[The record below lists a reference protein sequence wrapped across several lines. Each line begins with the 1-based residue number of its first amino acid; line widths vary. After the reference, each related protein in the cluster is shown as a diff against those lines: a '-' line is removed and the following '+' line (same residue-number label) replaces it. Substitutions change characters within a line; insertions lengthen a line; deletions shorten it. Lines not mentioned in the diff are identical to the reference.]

1 MRVKQSMAAQRSRTC
16 SLFLLTLFSISLIL
30 FSLSLFIYTKPSNKP
45 FIDYSNQFS
54 VSVAFPPS
62 LSLPEQSNSANNTF
76 ASVSSPPHKSLLGF
90 NSTTNNII
98 ASVSSPPR
106 MSLVGQSNINISFAS
121 VSFSS
126 SLSDQDNR
134 KKSPIPT
141 SKRTII
147 KKRIGLDKIEADLA
161 KSRAAIKKAASMQ
174 NYSSSLYKNTA
185 AFHQSH
191 TEMMNRFKVWT
202 YTEGEAPLF
211 HDGPVNDI
219 YGIEGQFMDEMC
231 VEGPKRSRFRA
242 DHPDNA
248 HVFFLP
254 FSVAKVIHFVYKPI
268 TSIEG
273 FSRARLHRLIEDY
286 VDVVATKYPYWNKS
300 QGGDHFMVSCH
311 DWAPEV
317 IDGNPKLFEKFI
329 RGLCNANTSEGFR
342 PSIDVS
348 IPEIYLPKGKLGPSF
363 FGKSPRFRSILAFFA
378 GRTHGNI
385 RKILFKHWKE
395 KDNEV
400 QVYERLPPGKDYT
413 KLMGL
418 SKFCLC
424 PSGWE
429 VASPREVEA
438 IYAGCV
444 PVIISDN
451 YSLPFSDV
459 LNWDSFS
466 IQIPVSRISEIKTIL
481 EGVSTLKYLKM
492 YKRVLEVKRHFVL
505 NRPAQP
511 YDVMHMMLH
520 SIWLRRLNLR
530 LIT

>member
-1 MRVKQSMAAQRSRTC
+1 MAAPRSRRC
-16 SLFLLTLFSISLIL
+16 SLSLLTLFSISLIL
-30 FSLSLFIYTKPSNKP
+30 ISLSLFVSTKPANKP
-45 FIDYSNQFS
+45 LIDYRNQFL
-54 VSVAFPPS
+54 V
-62 LSLPEQSNSANNTF
+62 T
-76 ASVSSPPHKSLLGF
+76 VSSPPLPLSPLGQSNTTNTTLVLVSSPLSLLGQS
-90 NSTTNNII
+90 NTTNTTL
-98 ASVSSPPR
+98 ALVSSSSDDDQENQK
-106 MSLVGQSNINISFAS
+106 MS
-121 VSFSS
+121 
-126 SLSDQDNR
+126 
-134 KKSPIPT
+134 PTPT
-141 SKRTII
+141 SKRVVI
-147 KKRIGLDKIEADLA
+147 KKRSGLDKIESDLA
-161 KSRAAIKKAASMQ
+161 KARAAIKKAASTQ
-174 NYSSSLYKNTA
+174 NYISSLYKNPA

-191 TEMMNRFKVWT
+191 TEMMKRFKVWT

-231 VEGPKRSRFRA
+231 VEGPKSRSPFRA
-242 DHPDNA
+242 DHPENA

-268 TSIEG
+268 TSVEG

-286 VDVVATKYPYWNKS
+286 VDVVSTKYPYWNRS
-300 QGGDHFMVSCH
+300 QGGDHFMISCH
-311 DWAPEV
+311 DWAPDV

-342 PSIDVS
+342 PNLDVS

-363 FGKSPRFRSILAFFA
+363 LGQSPRIRSILGFFA
-378 GRTHGNI
+378 GRSHGDI
-385 RKILFKHWKE
+385 RKILFKHWRE

-413 KLMGL
+413 KLMGM

-481 EGVSTLKYLKM
+481 QSVSLVRYLKM
-492 YKRVLEVKRHFVL
+492 YKRVLEVKQHFVL
-505 NRPAQP
+505 NRPAKP

-520 SIWLRRLNLR
+520 SIWLRRLNLK
-530 LIT
+530 LSP

>member
-1 MRVKQSMAAQRSRTC
+1 MAAPRSSRRC
-16 SLFLLTLFSISLIL
+16 SYSYFSISLIL
-30 FSLSLFIYTKPSNKP
+30 ISVSLFVFTKPANNKP
-45 FIDYSNQFS
+45 LIDYRNQFS
-54 VSVAFPPS
+54 VVSVSFPPS
-62 LSLPEQSNSANNTF
+62 LSPLGQDNTTNTSF
-76 ASVSSPPHKSLLGF
+76 APVSSPSPLLLPLLRES
-90 NSTTNNII
+90 NTTNTTLS
-98 ASVSSPPR
+98 SVPP
-106 MSLVGQSNINISFAS
+106 
-121 VSFSS
+121 S
-126 SLSDQDNR
+126 SLYDDQQNQN
-134 KKSPIPT
+134 KSPSPT
-141 SKRTII
+141 SKKVII
-147 KKRIGLDKIEADLA
+147 RRSELDKIESDLA
-161 KSRAAIKKAASMQ
+161 KARAAIKKAASTQ
-174 NYSSSLYKNTA
+174 NYVSSLYKNPA

-202 YTEGEAPLF
+202 YTEGEVPLF

-231 VEGPKRSRFRA
+231 VDGPKSRSPFRA
-242 DHPDNA
+242 DRPENA
-248 HVFFLP
+248 HVFFVP
-254 FSVAKVIHFVYKPI
+254 FSVAKVIHYVYKPI
-268 TSIEG
+268 RSVEG
-273 FSRARLHRLIEDY
+273 FSRTRLHRLIEDY
-286 VDVVATKYPYWNKS
+286 VDVVATKHPYWNRS

-311 DWAPEV
+311 DWAPDV

-342 PSIDVS
+342 PNVDVS

-363 FGKSPRFRSILAFFA
+363 LGISPRIRSILAFFA
-378 GRTHGNI
+378 GRSHGDI

-395 KDNEV
+395 MDNEV
-400 QVYERLPPGKDYT
+400 QVYDHLPPGKDYT
-413 KLMGL
+413 KLMGM

-466 IQIPVSRISEIKTIL
+466 IQIPVSRIPEIKTIL
-481 EGVSTLKYLKM
+481 QSVSLVRYLKM
-492 YKRVLEVKRHFVL
+492 YKRVLEVKKHFVL
-505 NRPAQP
+505 NRPAKP

-530 LIT
+530 LGT